1 MFSLILYML
10 PFFKIQKIYIGSV
23 YAGASSGIGAA
34 TAKLFSRLGASVA
47 LTGRNVENL
56 QAVGKECNQV

>member
-1 MFSLILYML
+1 MYNE
-10 PFFKIQKIYIGSV
+10 SV
-23 YAGASSGIGAA
+23 FPGASSGIGAA

-56 QAVGKECNQV
+56 QAVGKECNQVFKHLVIFLSSLYI